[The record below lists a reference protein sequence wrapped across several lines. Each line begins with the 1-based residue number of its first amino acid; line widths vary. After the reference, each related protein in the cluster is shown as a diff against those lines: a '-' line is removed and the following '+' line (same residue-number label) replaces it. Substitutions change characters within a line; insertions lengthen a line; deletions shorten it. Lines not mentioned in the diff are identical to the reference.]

1 MRLNAGPEV
10 THTTAWILG
19 RNLALSVALATV
31 FAGCGSHSDSTPAQS
46 PAKTITRKVVNP
58 ADDTSRM
65 VSAVAASKPST
76 LPLQLK
82 FDLHDRPDIGQP
94 LDVDL
99 AIIPI
104 SASVDRV
111 AGNIEGEDGLELLD
125 GGQIAPA
132 DHPAEGVPI
141 RHSVKVLPKREGIF
155 TLHAVLTVDAAGQTA
170 SGGYSVP
177 VIAAARASDEGGK
190 PQGSPKAAG
199 AIAPGASARAS
210 QSAHP
215 APPGAAAAAQ

>member
-10 THTTAWILG
+10 TQTTAWILG

-76 LPLQLK
+76 LPVQLK

-94 LDVDL
+94 LEVDL
-99 AIIPI
+99 AIVPM

-111 AGNIEGEDGLELLD
+111 SGRVEGDEGLEIVD
-125 GGQIAPA
+125 GAQIPA
-132 DHPAEGVPI
+132 ADRPVEGSPI
-141 RHSVKVLPKREGIF
+141 RQSVKVLPKQEGIF
-155 TLHAVLTVDAAGQTA
+155 TVHAQVTVDAGGQTSTETYA
-170 SGGYSVP
+170 IP
-177 VIAAARASDEGGK
+177 VMAAGDAGAPAIAATAPARVGD
-190 PQGSPKAAG
+190 AAG
-199 AIAPGASARAS
+199 HATAPAGT
-210 QSAHP
+210 
-215 APPGAAAAAQ
+215 AAAQ

>member
-1 MRLNAGPEV
+1 MRLNAGPGV
-10 THTTAWILG
+10 TQTTAWILG
-19 RNLALSVALATV
+19 RNLALSVSLATV
-31 FAGCGSHSDSTPAQS
+31 FAGCGSRSDSTPQS

-111 AGNIEGEDGLELLD
+111 AGNVEGEDGLELLD
-125 GGQIAPA
+125 GG
-132 DHPAEGVPI
+132 
-141 RHSVKVLPKREGIF
+141 
-155 TLHAVLTVDAAGQTA
+155 
-170 SGGYSVP
+170 
-177 VIAAARASDEGGK
+177 
-190 PQGSPKAAG
+190 
-199 AIAPGASARAS
+199 
-210 QSAHP
+210 
-215 APPGAAAAAQ
+215 